1 MLRMYDITMTI
12 HPGMQVWNND
22 ESKKPILRN
31 ESTLETAT
39 AYESRIDMNAHTGT
53 HIDAPLHMVEGG
65 APIES
70 IALERLVGPARV
82 LDLTD
87 VVGSIGREH
96 LKPFGIQ
103 RNEWLLFKT
112 KNSFS
117 EQFDLQFVFLNA
129 DGAAYLRDIGINGV
143 ATDGLGIER
152 DQPGCPTHH
161 TFFAADILIV
171 EGIRLKDV
179 PAGNYTFIL
188 APLKLEGIEAA
199 PARAFLMG
207 Q

>member
-1 MLRMYDITMTI
+1 MMKMYDITMTI
-12 HPGMQVWNND
+12 HPEMQVWNKD
-22 ESKKPILRN
+22 QSKKPLLTN
-31 ESTLETAT
+31 MYTLAT
-39 AYESRIDMNAHTGT
+39 GPAYISRINIEAHTGT
-53 HIDAPLHMVEGG
+53 HLDAPLHMVEGG

-70 IALERLVGPARV
+70 IALERLIGPARV
-82 LDLTD
+82 LDLTN

-96 LKPFGIQ
+96 LEPYGIQ
-103 RNEWLLFKT
+103 RGEWLLFKT
-112 KNSFS
+112 KNSFT
-117 EQFDLQFVFLNA
+117 EQFDFEFVFLNA

-152 DQPGCPTHH
+152 DQSGCPTHH

-171 EGIRLKDV
+171 EGVRLKDV
-179 PAGNYTFIL
+179 PAGNYTFVL

-207 Q
+207 L